1 MPGGNIWVDK
11 KKMSSSQ
18 YRLVNDFYGNL
29 PIPNP
34 NSRFNKGR
42 FIFNVEPAVLQE
54 MIEAHLVSGKCPDRD
69 KTKLKELVETRQITP
84 RQTRR
89 QVSGLTIEDLSDYKL
104 LI

>member
-18 YRLVNDFYGNL
+18 YRPVNDFYGNL

-69 KTKLKELVETRQITP
+69 KTKLKELVATLHENDNNLLF
-84 RQTRR
+84 
-89 QVSGLTIEDLSDYKL
+89 VGKL
-104 LI
+104 KHNK